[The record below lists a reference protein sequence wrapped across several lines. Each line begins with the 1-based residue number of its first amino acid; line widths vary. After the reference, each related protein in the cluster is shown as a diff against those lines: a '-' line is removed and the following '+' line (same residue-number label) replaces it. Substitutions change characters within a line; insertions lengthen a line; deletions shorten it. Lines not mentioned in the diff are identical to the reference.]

1 MFTDSRLLPA
11 SGGFPTPGQ
20 DISGT
25 PWQQHMRPGEIAL
38 FYFDARTGQPLT
50 ALGKVPRNQIDEYC
64 SAYRSLY
71 MARLVAKSKIIKNPS
86 MITVLYDKRGRWLG
100 TMSREG
106 EDRRNIGLGLAW
118 LLFQMPLCALF
129 GTLAILALSEISAR
143 TLGSERMHWES
154 MSSQEWT
161 GLIVAGML
169 LGGAVRLVF
178 EYVRGRLV
186 LYLTRAA
193 REPVGSPGREA
204 FYQRLARTNNS
215 SLLLPLD
222 ITFEPTKIEWQSME
236 KYQAWFDGL
245 RREGFELLG
254 AYQIREVCLDL
265 ELWLRSAEDLVAEVV
280 NHPQAGMWMGALT
293 LYQDWS
299 SFGVSNKKNFG
310 LIDPHPTKKIVHIG
324 AEATAEQVIDKA
336 RRERPEGVRRRVGP
350 ENLLSDYATSWRQY
364 VEWRRARGTTAEEY
378 KRISERK
385 AEAKLKGESWL

>member
-50 ALGKVPRNQIDEYC
+50 ALGQVPRNQIDEYC

-71 MARLVAKSKIIKNPS
+71 MARLVAKSKIMKNPS

-143 TLGSERMHWES
+143 TFSSERMHWQS

-178 EYVRGRLV
+178 EYVRGRWV

-193 REPVGSPGREA
+193 REPVGSGGRRSINGSPE
-204 FYQRLARTNNS
+204 RTTRVCSCPLILPSNRPRS
-215 SLLLPLD
+215 SGNRWRNIKRGLMDSVAKDSNCWGP
-222 ITFEPTKIEWQSME
+222 IRFEKFASTWNYGFNP
-236 KYQAWFDGL
+236 
-245 RREGFELLG
+245 RR
-254 AYQIREVCLDL
+254 I
-265 ELWLRSAEDLVAEVV
+265 
-280 NHPQAGMWMGALT
+280 
-293 LYQDWS
+293 
-299 SFGVSNKKNFG
+299 
-310 LIDPHPTKKIVHIG
+310 
-324 AEATAEQVIDKA
+324 
-336 RRERPEGVRRRVGP
+336 
-350 ENLLSDYATSWRQY
+350 LS
-364 VEWRRARGTTAEEY
+364 
-378 KRISERK
+378 
-385 AEAKLKGESWL
+385 LKS

>member
-1 MFTDSRLLPA
+1 MA
-11 SGGFPTPGQ
+11 S
-20 DISGT
+20 
-25 PWQQHMRPGEIAL
+25 
-38 FYFDARTGQPLT
+38 
-50 ALGKVPRNQIDEYC
+50 
-64 SAYRSLY
+64 
-71 MARLVAKSKIIKNPS
+71 
-86 MITVLYDKRGRWLG
+86 LG

-254 AYQIREVCLDL
+254 PIRFEKFAST
-265 ELWLRSAEDLVAEVV
+265 W
-280 NHPQAGMWMGALT
+280 NYG
-293 LYQDWS
+293 
-299 SFGVSNKKNFG
+299 F
-310 LIDPHPTKKIVHIG
+310 DP
-324 AEATAEQVIDKA
+324 
-336 RRERPEGVRRRVGP
+336 RRI
-350 ENLLSDYATSWRQY
+350 LS
-364 VEWRRARGTTAEEY
+364 
-378 KRISERK
+378 
-385 AEAKLKGESWL
+385 LKS